1 VSWPTFAAIYFI
13 MWWTVLFAVLPWGVR
28 SQSETG
34 EAAPGTDP
42 GAPSVPALGKK
53 LTWTT
58 LISAALFGV
67 FYYCYVTRLIT
78 LDDLGALFGMR

>member
-42 GAPSVPALGKK
+42 GPPSVPALGKK
-53 LTWTT
+53 ACLDDAD
-58 LISAALFGV
+58 LGRLFGV

-78 LDDLGALFGMR
+78 LDNLGALFGMR